1 MIDLRSDTITKPSQ
15 AMREA
20 MARAEVGDD
29 VYGEDPTI
37 NRLEAMASE
46 RTGKEA
52 ALFISSGSMGNLIPL
67 FINGGRGNEVIT
79 HRDSHIMSHEV
90 GSVAAIAGVLPQCVD
105 TPRGLLTAQAVRP
118 LLRERSYMMSRT
130 TMIEV
135 ENTFGG
141 ICYPLEQLQ
150 EIKTLGDTEGL
161 AVHMD
166 GARFWNAV
174 IATRVDPVV
183 LASTSD
189 TLTFCLSKGLG
200 APVGSLLLGSR
211 EFIEQAR
218 HIRKMLGGG
227 MRQAGIL
234 AAAGIYALE
243 HNIER
248 LAEDHERAQRIA
260 QALKHTQWA
269 DITIEDV
276 QTNIIFVSG
285 KHCDGKRVEEV
296 LNRHGIACFGSSES
310 VRLVTHL
317 NLSDED
323 ISEVCSIIER
333 IDEKEFL

>member
-269 DITIEDV
+269 DITIEDI
-276 QTNIIFVSG
+276 QTNIN
-285 KHCDGKRVEEV
+285 
-296 LNRHGIACFGSSES
+296 LCFG
-310 VRLVTHL
+310 
-317 NLSDED
+317 
-323 ISEVCSIIER
+323 
-333 IDEKEFL
+333 